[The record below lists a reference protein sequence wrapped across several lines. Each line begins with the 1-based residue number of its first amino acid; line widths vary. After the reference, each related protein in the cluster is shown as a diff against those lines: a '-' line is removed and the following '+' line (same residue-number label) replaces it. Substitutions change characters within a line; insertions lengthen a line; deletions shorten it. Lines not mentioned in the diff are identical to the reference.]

1 MGFVRFEGLV
11 PQSGQNCLMRDKR
24 HTNHHKKQRKPKHHQ
39 VNPATI
45 NLSPSKIVSKRGD
58 RRARERESESERK
71 KERNKEKREE
81 KSYVRERERERERVF
96 FIKLNGTIEFHFFLN
111 WKHHI
116 NDFYHGRNHTK
127 LDHKEIKFDIEI
139 IFIKLSFEKGI
150 FCKIVW
156 KGHIATYLSKY
167 EYLPILAAIYIY
179 IYTHTHTH
187 KFYLF
192 FFFPFFDI
200 HKFIL
205 FYFFLLG
212 FL

>member
-1 MGFVRFEGLV
+1 M
-11 PQSGQNCLMRDKR
+11 
-24 HTNHHKKQRKPKHHQ
+24 
-39 VNPATI
+39 
-45 NLSPSKIVSKRGD
+45 
-58 RRARERESESERK
+58 
-71 KERNKEKREE
+71 
-81 KSYVRERERERERVF
+81 RERERVF

-187 KFYLF
+187 KFYLIF
-192 FFFPFFDI
+192 FFFHFLIYTSLYCFIFFYWAFYNL
-200 HKFIL
+200 FIL
-205 FYFFLLG
+205 IRHFVFCTTLTHIEQKKKKKIR
-212 FL
+212 

>member
-45 NLSPSKIVSKRGD
+45 NLSPSKIVSKRED
-58 RRARERESESERK
+58 RRARERENQRVKERK
-71 KERNKEKREE
+71 KERKKRG
-81 KSYVRERERERERVF
+81 KIIWERERERVF

-179 IYTHTHTH
+179 IYIHTHTHTH
-187 KFYLF
+187 KF
-192 FFFPFFDI
+192 
-200 HKFIL
+200 
-205 FYFFLLG
+205 
-212 FL
+212 

>member
-1 MGFVRFEGLV
+1 M
-11 PQSGQNCLMRDKR
+11 
-24 HTNHHKKQRKPKHHQ
+24 
-39 VNPATI
+39 
-45 NLSPSKIVSKRGD
+45 
-58 RRARERESESERK
+58 
-71 KERNKEKREE
+71 
-81 KSYVRERERERERVF
+81 RERERVF

-167 EYLPILAAIYIY
+167 EYLPILAAISIYIYIY
-179 IYTHTHTH
+179 IYTHTHT
-187 KFYLF
+187 
-192 FFFPFFDI
+192 
-200 HKFIL
+200 
-205 FYFFLLG
+205 
-212 FL
+212 